1 MEVHKIVVS
10 NGAEY
15 RFINEWRN
23 TSSGFKHTTEVFR
36 DDSYLTNRSNH
47 YLNRTWESYQFQ
59 SVMRNAINDLL
70 GWMLK
75 EYLEAYKEEHDIKRW
90 NEALKEEVTQACKQQ
105 DRWKEYQELLNRL

>member
-15 RFINEWRN
+15 RFINEWRS
-23 TSSGFKHTTEVFR
+23 TRSGFKHTTEVSR
-36 DDSYLTNRSNH
+36 DDSYLTNRSIN
-47 YLNRTWESYQFQ
+47 YLNHTWESYQFQ

-75 EYLEAYKEEHDIKRW
+75 EYLEAYKEEHNIKRW
-90 NEALKEEVTQACKQQ
+90 NQTLKEEVTQACKQQ